1 MTRVCIVCGNIY
13 PLLANRTDLPVIGG
27 AEVQAYLIGRGL
39 AGRGVEVSF
48 VGEDFGQGREVSV
61 GGLRMLAYQL
71 NKNKLLQAWTLWQ
84 ALRRADADIYYL
96 RSLPKFGALI
106 YLFVRA
112 HRRKL
117 VQALAGDV
125 EVDPQFLTD
134 WVERALFPV
143 NAWWRKRTDAVL
155 AQSQY
160 QAQRLQQSWG
170 ISAQV
175 MPNLVAAP
183 TPARKRPP
191 AFNVLW
197 VAAISPRKGVERLAD
212 IAAAMPDINFIVAG
226 GPVRGRMAYYEQVK
240 AKLSALPNVR
250 WLGFVPYIQVG
261 ELFAQASVLLHT
273 SYQSFEGFPNVF
285 LQAWAMGVPCVTMG
299 VDPDGLISRRG
310 LGFCGEPEQ
319 AAAALRRLQAEPDL
333 LRAMGDRARAYVAE
347 VHEPDVVMPQYMA
360 LLNRLAPRRFADQ
373 PVGAG

>member
-1 MTRVCIVCGNIY
+1 MTRVCVVCGNIY

-39 AGRGVEVSF
+39 AERGVDVSF
-48 VGEDFGQGREVSV
+48 VGEDFGQGREVTVS
-61 GGLRMLAYQL
+61 GLRMLAYQL

-84 ALRRADADIYYL
+84 ALGRADADIYYL

-106 YLFVRA
+106 YLFVRV

-125 EVDPQFLTD
+125 EVDPQIITD
-134 WVERALFPV
+134 RVERVMFPL

-160 QAQRLQQSWG
+160 QAQRLRQSWG
-170 ISAQV
+170 VAAQV
-175 MPNLVAAP
+175 LPSLVPPAA
-183 TPARKRPP
+183 AAGRKRP
-191 AFNVLW
+191 ADFTVLW
-197 VAAISPRKGVERLAD
+197 VAAISPRKGIERLAD

-226 GPVRGRMAYYEQVK
+226 GPVREGLPYYEKMK
-240 AKLSALPNVR
+240 ARLSGLPNVR

-310 LGFCGEPEQ
+310 LGFCAEPEQ
-319 AAAALRRLQAEPDL
+319 AIAALRRLQAEPDL
-333 LRAMGDRARAYVAE
+333 LRAMGERARAYVAE

-360 LLNRLAPRRFADQ
+360 LLNRLAPRRAADQ
-373 PVGAG
+373 PVGA